1 MRKVLY
7 LMGILSDTDVQWMA
21 DTGRKKVFP
30 AGAVLIQQGAPVEQ
44 LYILVDGR
52 LSVEIGNSV
61 QIATLMAG
69 EVIGEISFVDS
80 RAPLASVV
88 AQVPSIVIS
97 IEKSIL
103 KKKLESDSQFG
114 SRFYHAVALFLAD
127 RLRSTTGRL
136 GYKGPK
142 DDTDEIAEDPD
153 ELDMDF
159 MQTVSMANVRF
170 DMLIRNI
177 R

>member
-7 LMGILSDTDVQWMA
+7 LMGILNDTDVQWMA
-21 DTGRKKVFP
+21 DNGRKTVFP
-30 AGAVLIQQGAPVEQ
+30 TGAVLIKQGAQVEQ
-44 LYILVDGR
+44 LFILIDGR
-52 LSVEIGNSV
+52 LAVEIGSGV

-88 AQVPSIVIS
+88 AQVPSIAIG
-97 IEKSIL
+97 IEKSVL

-114 SRFYHAVALFLAD
+114 SRFYHAIALFLAD

-136 GYKGPK
+136 GYKDP
-142 DDTDEIAEDPD
+142 DSDAEETAEDPD

-159 MQTVSMANVRF
+159 MQRVSMANVRF
-170 DMLIRNI
+170 EMLIRNI